1 MKLCRLVLGLALCLT
16 LCACAPEPGP
26 AAGDPDPKTAM
37 GQEQPEE
44 PPVQPV
50 SPEKPSDWA
59 PSEPEQR
66 IDPWAIQEKRF
77 LTVRVVDEE
86 GNPSP
91 NISVTVGEAFK
102 KMEGI
107 SVTDSWGEN

>member
-1 MKLCRLVLGLALCLT
+1 M
-16 LCACAPEPGP
+16 
-26 AAGDPDPKTAM
+26 
-37 GQEQPEE
+37 PEE
-44 PPVQPV
+44 GEEISPVPEEDTGILPP
-50 SPEKPSDWA
+50 SEENPSDWA